1 MNIQVTIR
9 SCLWAAL
16 LLVMTAPAAIA
27 ATVTVVYLDGA
38 GEGFNSGAAADP
50 VSPAPGATLGAQRK
64 ASFEAAADFW
74 GLNLTSSVPIL
85 VNAEMNPLPCNP
97 GGAVLGSAGALAINR
112 DWVGAPLAATWYHI
126 SLANKLAGVDFDP
139 PNSDVGATFNSD
151 IDNNDS
157 CLAGTNWYYDVVAGA
172 GPAFTISFFDVVL
185 HEIGH
190 GIGVSTFVNL
200 SAGTKFLG
208 LDDIYMTFL
217 EDHNLGGG
225 TLWPPMSNAQRASS
239 AIDLANT
246 HFTGPAVQAI
256 VDTGCLTGGVN
267 GGHAMVYAP
276 NPLETGSSIS
286 HWDTTMDRNG
296 TSEIMEPF
304 AEAGATFLL
313 TFELLEDIG
322 WGPTGPA
329 NACSKRRV
337 FIISE

>member
-1 MNIQVTIR
+1 VNIQVTIR

-16 LLVMTAPAAIA
+16 LLVLTAPAAIA

-74 GLNLTSSVPIL
+74 GLNLTSSVAIV
-85 VNAEMNPLPCNP
+85 VNANMDPMPCSA
-97 GGAVLGSAGALAINR
+97 GGAVLGSAGAVNIIR
-112 DWVGAPLAATWYHI
+112 DFSNAPLANTWYHI
-126 SLANKLAGVDFDP
+126 GLANKIANVDLIMA
-139 PNSDVGATFNSD
+139 NSDVGATFNSD
-151 IDNNDS
+151 IDNNNA
-157 CLAGTNWYYDVVAGA
+157 CLSGVNWYYDVVPG
-172 GPAFTISFFDVVL
+172 GLGGTISFFDVVL

-190 GIGVSTFVNL
+190 GIGVSNFVDL
-200 SAGTKFLG
+200 SDGTKFLG
-208 LDDIYMTFL
+208 RNDVYMNFL

-225 TLWPPMSNAQRASS
+225 TLWPSMSDGQRALS
-239 AIDLANT
+239 AIDGPNT

-276 NPLETGSSIS
+276 GALQVGSSIS

-304 AEAGATFLL
+304 AVPGATFLL

-322 WGPTGPA
+322 WGPSGPPNPCA
-329 NACSKRRV
+329 KRRV

>member
-1 MNIQVTIR
+1 VNYQAPIR
-9 SCLWAAL
+9 IFLWAAL
-16 LLVMTAPAAIA
+16 LLVMTAQAAIA
-27 ATVTVVYLDGA
+27 ATVTVVYVVPSDG
-38 GEGFNSGAAADP
+38 FDSVAAADP

-64 ASFEAAADFW
+64 ASFEAAANFW

-85 VNAEMNPLPCNP
+85 VDAQMTPLFCSP
-97 GGAVLGSAGALAINR
+97 GGAVLGSAGANNAVR
-112 DWVGAPLAATWYHI
+112 DDPSLPLAGTWYLI
-126 SLANKLAGVDFDP
+126 ALANKLAGSDFDP
-139 PNSDVGATFNSD
+139 PGSDIGATFNSD

-157 CLAGTNWYYDVVAGA
+157 CLFGTNWYYDVVAGA
-172 GPAFTISFFDVVL
+172 GPVNTISFFDVVL

-190 GIGVSTFVNL
+190 GIGVQTFVNL
-200 SAGTKFLG
+200 SNGQKLAGF
-208 LDDIYMTFL
+208 DDIYMTFL

-225 TLWPPMSNAQRASS
+225 TLWPPMSDAQRLASS
-239 AIDLANT
+239 IDGPNT

-276 NPLETGSSIS
+276 NPVQGGSSIS
-286 HWDTTMDRNG
+286 HWDTSVDRNG

-304 AEAGATFLL
+304 ATTGMAFLL

-329 NACSKRRV
+329 NTCNKRRV
-337 FIISE
+337 FISSE